1 MNQWQGKAVH
11 PNPLETRCQVM
22 GTHDLLQDSIGTTLR
37 LDGDWTI
44 QEASTLREVLLDAL
58 SRDNELR
65 VDLSGVTSTD
75 LSMFELL
82 HAACQSAA
90 RDSKKFVRIGEVSEA
105 ASRAAMLSG
114 FIDHAPFRD
123 FWKNEECHVQ
133 DDHDRG

>member
-1 MNQWQGKAVH
+1 
-11 PNPLETRCQVM
+11 M
-22 GTHDLLQDSIGTTLR
+22 GTHDLLQDSAGVTLR

-44 QEASTLREVLLDAL
+44 QDASALREVLLDAL
-58 SRDNELR
+58 SRNNELR
-65 VDLSGVTSTD
+65 VDISGVTSTD

-90 RDSKKFVRIGEVSEA
+90 RDSKKFVRTGKVSEA
-105 ASRAAMLSG
+105 VSKAAVLSG
-114 FIDHAPFRD
+114 FVDHVPFRD

>member
-1 MNQWQGKAVH
+1 
-11 PNPLETRCQVM
+11 M
-22 GTHDLLQDSIGTTLR
+22 GTHDLLQDSTGSTLR

-44 QEASTLREVLLDAL
+44 QEVSTLREALLDAL
-58 SRDNELR
+58 SRNNELR

-90 RDSKKFVRIGEVSEA
+90 RDSKKFVRTGEVSEA
-105 ASRAAMLSG
+105 ASKAAMLSG
-114 FIDHAPFRD
+114 FIDYAPFRD